1 MNDFLAVIAID
12 EITGAAKI
20 SKLFVDI
27 ANKNNIKTLCF
38 YYKLDFK
45 AYAKKMDY
53 KNKFFKF
60 ISFLKIFYQINNNIS
75 KIKAAY
81 IQENHGFGKFYD
93 ILFIF
98 LFLIY
103 KKKCF
108 YHNHSSSKY
117 IRSSFLTKI
126 IKFLSKFNVTN
137 IFLSNLELKKFT
149 KRYGQLNKYFC
160 ISNSLF
166 IKDIEK
172 YKKIISNPD
181 ILKFGLLSNLTK
193 EKGLDKFI
201 DLARYSLE
209 NNKLWEFYL
218 AGPIFNDKEF
228 YLKKINNLPNLKYLG
243 IIHNEKDKFDFY
255 QNLDFFIFLTTYIN
269 ESEPLVLLEAIS
281 LSCIPIVYDKGSIS
295 NLICRKKLILNHKDN
310 PNKLIDNLIKE
321 IIKNDEI
328 KTLSI
333 NSSKLFKKYKESY
346 KIELYK
352 LIREIQSL

>member
-1 MNDFLAVIAID
+1 MTDFLAIISI
-12 EITGAAKI
+12 EEKTGASQV
-20 SKLFVDI
+20 SKLFVKF
-27 ANKNNIKTLCF
+27 ANKNNIKTTTF
-38 YYKLDFK
+38 NYKINSNESLK
-45 AYAKKMDY
+45 T
-53 KNKFFKF
+53 NKFIFNFYKFKN
-60 ISFLKIFYQINNNIS
+60 FLKNFYLVCKNLS

-81 IQENHGFGKFYD
+81 IQENHGFGKVYD

-149 KRYGQLNKYFC
+149 KRYGQLNKYYC

-181 ILKFGLLSNLTK
+181 KLKLGLLSNLTK

-209 NNKLWEFYL
+209 NNNLWEFYL

-243 IIHNEKDKFDFY
+243 IIHNEKDKLDFY

-295 NLICRKKLILNHKDN
+295 NLICRKKLVLNHKDN

-333 NSSKLFKKYKESY
+333 NSFKLFKNYKESY
-346 KIELYK
+346 KIQLYK